1 MTKSELTAHIAV
13 ENTTYSFDKPF
24 SYAVPQQLQSIIKVG
39 MRVLVPFGRGNK
51 KRQGIVL
58 LLDFSDTDEELKS
71 IISVV
76 DEEPVLNKELISL
89 ATYMKEHYFCTLYD
103 AVKTMLPA
111 GINYHLTTVY
121 GIQSSDED
129 SALDSEEQRIYDY
142 LLKKRKPVKSET
154 ILDAFGLSDTR
165 ILDTMIT
172 KGVLYKSDEAFRRVN
187 DAVMKMVSPAVGAET
202 MNFKLTEKQQR
213 VFDIINASG
222 GISVKEVCY
231 FTGVTSSVV
240 DTLAKKG
247 LIHFYDEEVF
257 RIENRAKDS
266 SIESLVLSDEQ
277 NRACDNLYAEYKDEN
292 PHISLLYGVTGSGK
306 TSVFMKLIERVLGDN
321 KGIIVM
327 VPEISLT
334 PQFVSLFSK
343 RFGEKVAVF
352 HSALSLGERLDEYK
366 RVKKGLAQIVIGT
379 RSAVFAP
386 FDNLGLIIMD
396 EEQEYSYKSESSPR
410 YHAREIAKFRV
421 SSNNALLVLSSA
433 TPSVETFY
441 YANNGRYSIN
451 KLTKRY
457 GSATLPEV
465 VTADMNIE
473 VQNGNTTGFSN
484 VLLENL
490 EYNLEHH
497 KQSILLLN
505 RRGHNTFVTCRTC
518 GESVICPNC
527 SISLTY
533 HSANDRL
540 MCHYCGYSIKYTNEC
555 PTCHSNTLRFGG
567 TGTQKA
573 ESDIAEIFPDA
584 RILRMDTDATS
595 SKSSYEKMISAFANG
610 EYDILV
616 GTQMVAKGLD
626 FPNVTLVG
634 VLNTDQM
641 LYADDYRSYERSFSL
656 LTQVVGRSGRGKSKG
671 MAVIQSYTPD
681 NLIISMAAKQ
691 DYNTFYNTE
700 INVRKAMLYPP
711 FADIC
716 LIGFVGDNQTQTL
729 KAANG
734 FLQSFIRLARNEF
747 PSLPLR
753 ILGPSPALVV
763 KVSNKFR
770 YKLIVKCRN
779 TKDFRKMLSKLL
791 TEFGNNKEYGSVTV
805 YADMNALVC

>member
-187 DAVMKMVSPAVGAET
+187 DAVMKMVSPAVCAET

-257 RIENRAKDS
+257 RIESRAKDS

-277 NRACDNLYAEYKDEN
+277 NRACDNLYAEYKDEK

-306 TSVFMKLIERVLGDN
+306 TSVFMKLIERVLDDN

-540 MCHYCGYSIKYTNEC
+540 MCHYCGYSIKYTNKC

>member
-1 MTKSELTAHIAV
+1 MGSEMCI
-13 ENTTYSFDKPF
+13 
-24 SYAVPQQLQSIIKVG
+24 
-39 MRVLVPFGRGNK
+39 R
-51 KRQGIVL
+51 
-58 LLDFSDTDEELKS
+58 
-71 IISVV
+71 
-76 DEEPVLNKELISL
+76 
-89 ATYMKEHYFCTLYD
+89 
-103 AVKTMLPA
+103 
-111 GINYHLTTVY
+111 
-121 GIQSSDED
+121 D
-129 SALDSEEQRIYDY
+129 S
-142 LLKKRKPVKSET
+142 
-154 ILDAFGLSDTR
+154 
-165 ILDTMIT
+165 
-172 KGVLYKSDEAFRRVN
+172 
-187 DAVMKMVSPAVGAET
+187 
-202 MNFKLTEKQQR
+202 
-213 VFDIINASG
+213 
-222 GISVKEVCY
+222 
-231 FTGVTSSVV
+231 V

-716 LIGFVGDNQTQTL
+716 LIGFVGENQTLTL
-729 KAANG
+729 KAANA
-734 FLQSFIRLARNEF
+734 FLHSFISLAQSDY
-747 PSLPLR
+747 PTLPLR

-770 YKLIVKCRN
+770 YKLIIKCKNNRE
-779 TKDFRKMLSKLL
+779 FRKLLSTLL
-791 TEFGNNKEYGSVTV
+791 VQFGNNREFSSVTA
-805 YADMNALVC
+805 YADMNALIC

>member
-1 MTKSELTAHIAV
+1 MTKSELIAKIAV
-13 ENTTYSFDKPF
+13 ENTAYSFDKPF
-24 SYAVPQQLQSIIKVG
+24 SYAVPQHLQSIIKVG

-379 RSAVFAP
+379 RSAAFAP

-441 YANNGRYSIN
+441 YANNGRCSIN

-490 EYNLEHH
+490 EYNLEHN

-540 MCHYCGYSIKYTNEC
+540 MCHYCGYSIKYTNKC

>member
-257 RIENRAKDS
+257 RIESRAKDS

-518 GESVICPNC
+518 GEPVICPNC

-540 MCHYCGYSIKYTNEC
+540 MCHYCGYSIKYTNKC

-791 TEFGNNKEYGSVTV
+791 TEFGNNKEYGSVTA